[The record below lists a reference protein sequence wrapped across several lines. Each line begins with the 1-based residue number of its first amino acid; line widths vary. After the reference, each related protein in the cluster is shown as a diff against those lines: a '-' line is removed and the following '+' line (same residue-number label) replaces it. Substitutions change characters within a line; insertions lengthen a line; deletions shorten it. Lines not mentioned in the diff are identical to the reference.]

1 MKQVKINDILYV
13 MDTEAYAITA
23 DTDASIIYVPED
35 YYDDYV
41 AINSGLTL
49 TKYNYGVIRVT
60 KPEYDVPE
68 PPTPTKET
76 RLVITYV
83 VPSIAQPTPIYQVT
97 DGTMMQPVLGAV
109 DFSAIEIDGVD
120 VPLDTI
126 DNVYGK
132 YQFTSTGE
140 HTVKYTLKGNSIYEN
155 RFGEVYD
162 MQPIVL
168 YIKSIYIPSSLT
180 SIGSFTFNTT
190 FTENIIVDEDNTNY
204 TSNGESGNCI
214 VDKTTNILMYG
225 SSNLVIPDGVVEIG
239 DGVCRG
245 QNIQNIVI
253 PNSVTT
259 IGDSCFYQ
267 SSLITLT
274 IGSGVT
280 TIKSESFTE
289 CENLTTVTIYGT
301 NDLIDVIPYGVWGR
315 LNTVYVDSSMV
326 STYQAFATD
335 EGFKF
340 EVLPIE

>member
-41 AINSGLTL
+41 ALNSSLTL

-76 RLVITYV
+76 RLVITYI

-126 DNVYGK
+126 DSVYGK

-140 HTVKYTLKGNSIYEN
+140 HTVKYTLKGNSIYEV
-155 RFGEVYD
+155 RFAEVYS

-168 YIKSIYIPSSLT
+168 CIKSIYIPSSLT
-180 SIGSFTFNTT
+180 SIGSFTFDTT
-190 FTENIIVDEDNTNY
+190 YTENIIVDEDNTNY
-204 TSNGESGNCI
+204 TSNGELGNCI
-214 VDKTTNILMYG
+214 VDKTTNVLMYG

-267 SSLITLT
+267 SSLLTLT

-280 TIKSESFTE
+280 TIKSEAFTE

-301 NDLIDVIPYGVWGR
+301 EDLSYTLATALSAITT
-315 LNTVYVDSSMV
+315 LYVDSSMI
-326 STYQAFATD
+326 STYESMKD
-335 EGFKF
+335 DYGYSF
-340 EVLPIE
+340 EVLPIQ